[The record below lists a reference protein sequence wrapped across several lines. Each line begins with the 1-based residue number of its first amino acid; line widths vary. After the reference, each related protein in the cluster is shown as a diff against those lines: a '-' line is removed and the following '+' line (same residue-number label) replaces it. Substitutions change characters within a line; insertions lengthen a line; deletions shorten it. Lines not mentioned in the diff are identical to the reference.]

1 MVDILFVASFAEP
14 SISPLPIGRRLNAF
28 FQWLPRGTRLP
39 GSTWRVRHRLLTG
52 VVWANIPLLLLIGL
66 RNGID
71 PTHLAAE
78 LSIVLVMIAGVHVVT
93 TRTSKAVLTSLAL
106 VTCSAMLVHLTNGLI
121 ESHFHFF
128 VVVPLISLYRDWRPL
143 AVGLVYVVVHH
154 SVVGVLAPADVFN
167 HPAALAHPIRWA
179 LVHGVYVMAL
189 TGVIIAYWR
198 FSESLEGAL
207 AREEALRRGVEAEK
221 LQIETERLEHL
232 VRSKDEFVAS
242 VSHELRT
249 PLAAVMGF
257 AEILRDDQTSLSDDE
272 RHELTTTIAQEAY
285 DLAGIVDDLLVA
297 ARAEID
303 SVHISQVV
311 VDVGANCA
319 QVVEVLP
326 IADQSRI
333 RIAEPPGR
341 VKAISDP
348 VRLRQIVRNL
358 ITNAIRYGGPDVF
371 IEYERQGE
379 RVVLS
384 VRDNGDEI
392 PPSAQE
398 RIFLPY
404 FSAHDAGSQ
413 PSAVGLGLT
422 VSRQLADMMGGHL
435 RYSHDGHWS
444 VFELELPAHAEPETS
459 DPPVEHVASVGV

>member
-1 MVDILFVASFAEP
+1 MP
-14 SISPLPIGRRLNAF
+14 PLPLGQRLNAF
-28 FQWLPRGTRLP
+28 VHWLPKGTRLP
-39 GSTWRVRHRLLTG
+39 SSSWRHRHRLLTT
-52 VVWANIPLLLLIGL
+52 VVWVNIPLLLIIGL
-66 RNGID
+66 RNGSD
-71 PTHLAAE
+71 AAHLATE
-78 LSIVLVMIAGVHVVT
+78 LSVVVILIAGVHAVS

-106 VTCSAMLVHLTNGLI
+106 VTCSGLLVHITNGLI

-128 VVVPLISLYRDWRPL
+128 VVIPLVSLYRDWRPL
-143 AVGLVYVVVHH
+143 AVGLAFVVVHH
-154 SVVGVLAPADVFN
+154 SVVGIISPEDVFN
-167 HPAALAHPIRWA
+167 HAAALSHPVQWA
-179 LVHGVYVMAL
+179 FLHGVYVMAL

-198 FSESLEGAL
+198 FSENLEGAL

-221 LQIETERLEHL
+221 LQMETERLEHL

-257 AEILRDDQTSLSDDE
+257 AEILRDDQTELSDEE

-285 DLAGIVDDLLVA
+285 DLAGIVEDLLVA

-303 SVHISQVV
+303 AVHISHVV
-311 VDVGANCA
+311 VDLGANCA

-326 IADQSRI
+326 TADQSRI
-333 RIAEPPGR
+333 TIDEPSEG
-341 VKAISDP
+341 VKAVADP

-358 ITNAIRYGGPDVF
+358 ITNAIRYGGDDVF
-371 IEYERQGE
+371 IEFERRDD

-384 VRDNGDEI
+384 VRDNGAEI
-392 PPSAQE
+392 PPSEQE

-404 FSAHDAGSQ
+404 FSAHDPGSQ

-435 RYSHDGHWS
+435 LYTHDGLWS
-444 VFELELPAHAEPETS
+444 VFELELPAFAVNEIVDDAVALSTS
-459 DPPVEHVASVGV
+459 VNA

>member
-1 MVDILFVASFAEP
+1 MI
-14 SISPLPIGRRLNAF
+14 IG
-28 FQWLPRGTRLP
+28 
-39 GSTWRVRHRLLTG
+39 
-52 VVWANIPLLLLIGL
+52 I

-71 PTHLAAE
+71 AAHLATE
-78 LSIVLVMIAGVHVVT
+78 LSVVLILIGGVYAVN

-106 VTCSAMLVHLTNGLI
+106 VTCSGLLVHITNGLI

-128 VVVPLISLYRDWRPL
+128 VVIPLISLYRDWRPL
-143 AVGLVYVVVHH
+143 AVGLAFVVAHH
-154 SVVGVLAPADVFN
+154 SVVGIISPEDVFN
-167 HPAALAHPIRWA
+167 HPAALAHPVQWA
-179 LVHGVYVMAL
+179 LLHGVYVMAL
-189 TGVIIAYWR
+189 TGVIIVYWR

-207 AREEALRRGVEAEK
+207 AKEEALRRGVEAEK
-221 LQIETERLEHL
+221 LQMETERLEHL

-257 AEILRDDQTSLSDDE
+257 AEILRDDQTELSDEE
-272 RHELTTTIAQEAY
+272 RYELTTTIAQEAY
-285 DLAGIVDDLLVA
+285 DLAGIVEDLLVA

-303 SVHISQVV
+303 AVHISQVV
-311 VDVGANCA
+311 VDLGANCA

-326 IADQSRI
+326 IADQHRI
-333 RIAEPPGR
+333 TIDEPKVRVQGIA
-341 VKAISDP
+341 DP

-358 ITNAIRYGGPDVF
+358 ITNAIRYGGRDVF
-371 IEYERQGE
+371 IEFERRE
-379 RVVLS
+379 DRVVLS

-392 PPSAQE
+392 PPSEQE

-404 FSAHDAGSQ
+404 FSAHDLGSQ

-435 RYSHDGHWS
+435 LYTHDGLWS
-444 VFELELPAHAEPETS
+444 VFELELPAFAAQ
-459 DPPVEHVASVGV
+459 ASVDAELAQPSALSA